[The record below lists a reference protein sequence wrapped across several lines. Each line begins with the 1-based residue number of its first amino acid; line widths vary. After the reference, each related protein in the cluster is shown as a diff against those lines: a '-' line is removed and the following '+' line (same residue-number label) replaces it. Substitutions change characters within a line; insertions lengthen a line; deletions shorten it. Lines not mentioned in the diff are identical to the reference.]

1 VIVVGTLLL
10 FSDITNFQGLVDAL
24 LLGVSLAV
32 AAVPEGL
39 PAVLTVVLSLGVQRM
54 AKRNAIVKRLSAVET
69 LGSASVVGTDKTG
82 TLTKNEM
89 TVVRIVTASGQVD
102 LSGTGYDPQGEILMH
117 GSHQPVK
124 DDAVLEEIHFLLRA
138 GVLANN
144 AIVEKKTDT
153 FSIQGDPTEAA
164 LLVAAEKAGLNISE
178 VQQQF
183 QRVGEVPF
191 SSDRKMMSTV
201 QTHPE
206 RSEVLAI
213 AVKGAPDVLLGRSH
227 FEFVNGERQPLDENR
242 RREILASVDQMAQ
255 DALRT
260 LGLAGRYIEHEE
272 YQTADESLENALV
285 WLGLVGIIDPPRPE
299 ARAAVAEANNAG
311 IRVLMITGDHPLTA
325 AAIGKQLGIISPN
338 EQALTGSQMQKLSEP
353 QLEQA
358 VNEVKIYARVS
369 PEDKLRIVKA
379 LRKNGNVTA
388 MTGDGVN
395 DAPAL
400 KTADIGV
407 TMGITGTDVAKEA
420 AEMILVDDNFATI
433 VAAVEEGR
441 SIFDNIRKFLRY
453 LLSSNIGE
461 VFTMFFGVVFGSALG
476 LVARS
481 GEAFVVPLLATQ
493 ILWINL
499 LTDTGP
505 ALAVGIDPVDPD
517 VMKRPPRRRTDRVID
532 GEMWFNI
539 AFVGMLMA
547 LVTLGVMDLYLPNG
561 LIALNATGDIV
572 LAQTMAFTTL
582 VFCQL
587 FNVFNARSEYTSAFS
602 HMFTNRWLWFAVLLG
617 ILLQVAVVYLPILN
631 RAFGTTPLSLMDWG
645 VAIGLA
651 SIVLWGEEVKKIIT
665 RAMGFEKRNQ
675 TRPIQ
680 S

>member
-1 VIVVGTLLL
+1 
-10 FSDITNFQGLVDAL
+10 VDEL
-24 LLGVSLAV
+24 
-32 AAVPEGL
+32 
-39 PAVLTVVLSLGVQRM
+39 
-54 AKRNAIVKRLSAVET
+54 
-69 LGSASVVGTDKTG
+69 
-82 TLTKNEM
+82 
-89 TVVRIVTASGQVD
+89 
-102 LSGTGYDPQGEILMH
+102 
-117 GSHQPVK
+117 
-124 DDAVLEEIHFLLRA
+124 
-138 GVLANN
+138 
-144 AIVEKKTDT
+144 
-153 FSIQGDPTEAA
+153 
-164 LLVAAEKAGLNISE
+164 
-178 VQQQF
+178 
-183 QRVGEVPF
+183 
-191 SSDRKMMSTV
+191 
-201 QTHPE
+201 
-206 RSEVLAI
+206 
-213 AVKGAPDVLLGRSH
+213 
-227 FEFVNGERQPLDENR
+227 
-242 RREILASVDQMAQ
+242 AQ

-260 LGLAGRYIEHEE
+260 LGIAGRYIEHKE
-272 YQTADESLENALV
+272 YQTADENLENALV
-285 WLGLVGIIDPPRPE
+285 WLGMVGIIDPPRPE
-299 ARAAVAEANNAG
+299 ARVAVADAHSAG
-311 IRVLMITGDHPLTA
+311 IQVLMITGDHPLTA
-325 AAIGKQLGIISPN
+325 AAIGKQLGIISAN
-338 EQALTGSQMQKLSEP
+338 EKPMTGSQLQKLSES

-369 PEDKLRIVKA
+369 PQDKLRIVKA

-461 VFTMFFGVVFGSALG
+461 VFTMFFGVIFGSSLG

-499 LTDTGP
+499 LTDTSP
-505 ALAVGIDPVDPD
+505 ALAVGVDPVDSA

-539 AFVGMLMA
+539 AFIGVLMA
-547 LVTLGVMDLYLPNG
+547 LITLGVMDLYLPKG
-561 LIALNATGDIV
+561 LIAPNATGDIV

-587 FNVFNARSEYTSAFS
+587 FNVFNSRSEYTSAFS
-602 HMFTNRWLWFAVLLG
+602 HLFTNRWLWLAVLLG
-617 ILLQVAVVYLPILN
+617 ILLQVAVVYLPLLN
-631 RAFGTTPLSLMDWG
+631 KAFGTTPLSLTDWG
-645 VAIGLA
+645 VALGLS
-651 SIVLWGEEVKKIIT
+651 SIVLWGEELKKLIM
-665 RAMGFEKRNQ
+665 RAIGFEKRNQ
-675 TRPIQ
+675 TPPTP